1 MKRAVIV
8 TGGRIEREFCL
19 GYFKGQSFDYYI
31 AADKGLQ
38 FFFENKRK
46 PDLIVGDFDSADPKA
61 LQYFE
66 GQEGIAWMRLMP
78 EKDDTDTECAIRQAI
93 TLGIEEIHILGGTG
107 SRLDH
112 MLGTVGLLG
121 IGLRE
126 HVEIFLVD
134 SRNRV
139 RMVEK
144 QCLISKEE
152 QYGDYVSLLPVT
164 NKVTGVTLTGMKYPL
179 SGYTMEHY
187 SSLGISNE
195 IVGAAAEITL
205 EDGALL
211 VIESRD

>member
-1 MKRAVIV
+1 V

-112 MLGTVGLLG
+112 MLG
-121 IGLRE
+121 
-126 HVEIFLVD
+126 IFLVD